1 MTRLV
6 GTVARGIRTPI
17 IRIGDDIAEIVV
29 DSVINASKVENFD
42 LRDRDVIAVTESVV
56 ARAQGNY
63 ANINHIAADVRSKFG
78 EAPVGVIFPVSA

>member
-42 LRDRDVIAVTESVV
+42 LRDRDVIAVGISGG
-56 ARAQGNY
+56 QGSRQLCQY
-63 ANINHIAADVRSKFG
+63 
-78 EAPVGVIFPVSA
+78 